1 MENNNGRGIFYGVMG
16 VATLVVAIVGATFA
30 YFAASTSG
38 TANAVAANSVTVA
51 GTLALE
57 ENTDGIRN
65 RLIPTANAEMLKAVA
80 LKGTNQCTGVSAAD
94 GKSKYDL
101 CSTYVYTLTN
111 NADVAQTVYM
121 NFTTVDNGFEN
132 LYYCVYEATGDKA
145 TGYTVNTSSPVQTC
159 GAVPAK
165 ANAVEGKSGTVQIG
179 TTGVP
184 IDSKVSKSYAVVLYI
199 NETSNEQPN
208 DEGKKF
214 VGTVS
219 ATTSSKD
226 SQVTGVVVSGD

>member
-30 YFAASTSG
+30 YFAASANG
-38 TANAVAANSVTVA
+38 TAGAVAANSVTVA

-57 ENTDGIRN
+57 ESTTGIRD
-65 RLIPTANAEMLKAVA
+65 RLIPTVNAEMLKAVA
-80 LKGTNQCTGVSAAD
+80 LTGANQCTGVSAAD
-94 GKSKYDL
+94 GKSRYDL

-121 NFTTVDNGFEN
+121 NFSTVDNSFEN

-145 TGYTVNTSSPVQTC
+145 TGYTVNTASEVQAC

-165 ANAVEGKSGTVQIG
+165 GTPAQIG
-179 TTGVP
+179 TTGVS
-184 IDSKVSKSYAVVLYI
+184 IDSKASKIYAVVLYI
-199 NETSNEQPN
+199 NETNNEQPG
-208 DEGKKF
+208 DEGKSF

-226 SQVTGVVVSGD
+226 SKVTGVVVSGK